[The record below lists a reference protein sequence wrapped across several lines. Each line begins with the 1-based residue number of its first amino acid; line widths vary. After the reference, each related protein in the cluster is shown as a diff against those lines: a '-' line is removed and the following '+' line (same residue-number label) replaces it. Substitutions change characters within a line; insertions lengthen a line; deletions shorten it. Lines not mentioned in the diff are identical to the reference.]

1 MENKGGSRLLILLS
15 DYAREI
21 QPTDR
26 LPHDDIQPVLL
37 GLFGEVGSVMAIA
50 KKRHREDA
58 AYWGYREALEEEFGD
73 VLWYFTA
80 LCRRLGVG
88 VDRVFAKTMLQGV
101 YEDAFFGDDFA
112 VSDSYN
118 NSQAHESNVLNE
130 KLMGLGKAASVLL
143 SVTIASEQTWGL
155 LHAFSDCYLQCM
167 HAARVSFTKIVGI
180 NTVKAR
186 GRFLDPDT
194 SKLPTFDSDFPDEER
209 LPDHFE
215 IKITERKSGHCYLQW
230 NGVFI
235 GDPLTD
241 NIMEPDGYRFHD
253 VFHLAHAAVL
263 HWAPTFRSLIKQKRK
278 SDPKVDEA
286 QDGGR
291 AIVIEEGLSAW
302 LFSRAKLLDFFEG
315 HDSVSFDLLKT
326 IQQFTQGYE
335 VEECPLRLW
344 EQAILQGYEVFREVQ
359 KNGGGVVIGDRNTR
373 TIKFRPLNEE

>member
-1 MENKGGSRLLILLS
+1 MQLLN
-15 DYAREI
+15 DYVTAI
-21 QPTDR
+21 QRTDK
-26 LPHDDIQPVLL
+26 LPHNDLQPVLL
-37 GLFGEVGSVMAIA
+37 GLFGEVGSVMATA

-58 AYWGYREALEEEFGD
+58 AYAGYQQALEEEFGD
-73 VLWYFTA
+73 VLWYFEA
-80 LCRRLGVG
+80 LCRRLNSNLAELFEVAMGRS
-88 VDRVFAKTMLQGV
+88 D
-101 YEDAFFGDDFA
+101 YETASFETNLTRDIPSLALPA
-112 VSDSYN
+112 PKP
-118 NSQAHESNVLNE
+118 QLLNVALLE
-130 KLMGLGKAASVLL
+130 LGKTVSVLL
-143 SVTIASEQTWGL
+143 DSAGRNEETKSMLYTFA
-155 LHAFSDCYLQCM
+155 DRYLQAIQ
-167 HAARVSFTKIVGI
+167 AAHVSFPKIVRI
-180 NTVKAR
+180 NANKAC
-186 GRFLDPDT
+186 GRFLDPDIP
-194 SKLPTFDSDFPDEER
+194 SLPTFDSDFPEEER
-209 LPDHFE
+209 LPDYFE
-215 IKITERKSGHCYLQW
+215 IKITQRKSGQCYLQW

-241 NIMEPDGYRFHD
+241 NIKAPDGYRFHD